1 MNQAPGGGGAQ
12 GWQLHALGPAGPQ
25 ASSLVNQAAWRW
37 RVAYNGC
44 AQRQP
49 PWVHQALS
57 REVHQ
62 ALSREVHLGSR
73 VSRIVASGG
82 AAVFVLYYR
91 GGA

>member
-25 ASSLVNQAAWRW
+25 ACSLVNQAAWRW

-49 PWVHQALS
+49 PW
-57 REVHQ
+57 VHQ